1 MHNIVLRVKRMSGLE
16 KYFEKLLWSSRLM
29 VLAAVIS
36 SLLLSLMLFVIT
48 AIDVGSLIVHAS
60 DYIGATA
67 DVKKALKIEM
77 VSHTVGSI
85 DGFLLATILLIFALG
100 LYELFISDIDEAK
113 GSGQSSKV
121 LVINSLDDLKAKLA
135 KVILMIL
142 VVTFFEVSL
151 SMTFVGALDLVY
163 FALGILMVSLA
174 LYFGSKSSH

>member
-1 MHNIVLRVKRMSGLE
+1 MSGLE
-16 KYFEKLLWSSRLM
+16 KYFEKMLWGSRLM
-29 VLAAVIS
+29 VLAAVVS

-48 AIDVGSLIVHAS
+48 AIDVSNLIIHAS
-60 DYIGATA
+60 DYIGASA
-67 DVKKALKIEM
+67 EVKKSLKVEM
-77 VSHTVGSI
+77 VAHTVGSI
-85 DGFLLATILLIFALG
+85 DGFLLATILLLFALG

-113 GSGQSSKV
+113 ESCRSSKV
-121 LVINSLDDLKAKLA
+121 LVISSLDDLKSKLA

-163 FALGILMVSLA
+163 FSLGILMVSLA

>member
-1 MHNIVLRVKRMSGLE
+1 MSRLE
-16 KYFEKLLWSSRLM
+16 KYFEKLLWNSRLM
-29 VLAAVIS
+29 VLGAVVS

-48 AIDVGSLIVHAS
+48 AIDVSNLIIHAGE
-60 DYIGATA
+60 YVGATA
-67 DVKKALKIEM
+67 EVKKSLKIEM
-77 VSHTVGSI
+77 VAHTVGSI

-113 GSGQSSKV
+113 ESARSSKV
-121 LVINSLDDLKAKLA
+121 LVINSLDDLKSKLA